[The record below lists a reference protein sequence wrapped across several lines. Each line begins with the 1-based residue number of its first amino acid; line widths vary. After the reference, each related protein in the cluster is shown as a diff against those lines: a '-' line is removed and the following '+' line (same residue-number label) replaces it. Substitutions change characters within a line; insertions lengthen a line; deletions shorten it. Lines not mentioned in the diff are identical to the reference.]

1 VQAKD
6 FARAIR
12 RYEAAKSLLT
22 SDYDFTDEEKKQA
35 KDHKIAIWNN
45 LAMCQEKMQKPGLVL
60 SACNEV
66 LKLDPDNMKALYR
79 RGVASI
85 KSGDL
90 DVAQKDLQR
99 ALSKTPDNVAVK
111 KALASLKKKQ
121 AALDAKDRKT
131 LGGMFDKFAKQ
142 DAKAEKARKAA
153 KKKELAAKAE
163 LRKDNPKTFFDIEID
178 GEEAGRIVMELHK
191 HSVPKTA
198 ENFRALCTGEKGTGK
213 SGKPLHYKGSPFH
226 RVIPGFMCQG
236 GDFTNEDGTG
246 GESIYGS
253 KFADETFDGDA
264 GKHTGPGCLSM
275 ANSGKDTNGSQFF
288 ICTGETP
295 HLDGKHVVFGQVVEG
310 MEVVSKIE
318 DVGSTGGETSKK
330 VIIKDCGEVDGDY
343 AASGTGTNN
352 GASEE

>member
-1 VQAKD
+1 
-6 FARAIR
+6 
-12 RYEAAKSLLT
+12 
-22 SDYDFTDEEKKQA
+22 
-35 KDHKIAIWNN
+35 
-45 LAMCQEKMQKPGLVL
+45 
-60 SACNEV
+60 
-66 LKLDPDNMKALYR
+66 
-79 RGVASI
+79 
-85 KSGDL
+85 
-90 DVAQKDLQR
+90 
-99 ALSKTPDNVAVK
+99 
-111 KALASLKKKQ
+111 
-121 AALDAKDRKT
+121 
-131 LGGMFDKFAKQ
+131 
-142 DAKAEKARKAA
+142 
-153 KKKELAAKAE
+153 
-163 LRKDNPKTFFDIEID
+163 
-178 GEEAGRIVMELHK
+178 MELHK

-198 ENFRALCTGEKGTGK
+198 ENFQALCTGEKGTGK

-318 DVGSTGGETSKK
+318 AVGSTGGETSKK